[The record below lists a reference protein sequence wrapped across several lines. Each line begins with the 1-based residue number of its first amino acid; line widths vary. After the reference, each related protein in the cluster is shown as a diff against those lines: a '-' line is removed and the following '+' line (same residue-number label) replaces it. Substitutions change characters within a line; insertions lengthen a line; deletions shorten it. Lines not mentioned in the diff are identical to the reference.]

1 MTVVTD
7 TVGLTI
13 PEQLS
18 ILERDVHLLLEG
30 FERRTG
36 LKVMVVSL
44 REVDVTTCL
53 SPRPLYALS
62 GVRIEVGL

>member
-1 MTVVTD
+1 MTTGTD

-18 ILERDVHLLLEG
+18 ILERDVHLLLGG

-36 LKVMVVSL
+36 LEVRLVSL
-44 REVDVTTCL
+44 MKVDVTTCS

>member
-36 LKVMVVSL
+36 LGVTGVSL
-44 REVDVTTCL
+44 RKVDVTTCS